1 MALAAA
7 AGDGGD
13 TSEETQGIHSSPTS
27 HDPAAAAPPSLPGSA
42 STAHQ
47 GEENPADRI
56 RQAQMFS
63 ANRISHFRCVL
74 NETFKGNFFMPV
86 NFPSV
91 FFFFNLSSSDL
102 LEFPKSK
109 NSVKINN
116 TAMYLT
122 KIPFQSTNSPCTQQ
136 KAQKLAGKML
146 VWAE

>member
-74 NETFKGNFFMPV
+74 NETFKGNFLCQWISPQY
-86 NFPSV
+86 
-91 FFFFNLSSSDL
+91 FFFNLSSSDL

-122 KIPFQSTNSPCTQQ
+122 KIPFQSTNSLCTQQ
-136 KAQKLAGKML
+136 KAQKLSGKML
-146 VWAE
+146 AWAE